1 MLNKIIAFLLAPL
14 FFFQTLTPAFLG
26 AKNDKSFSD
35 ADLQDLR
42 SPADYVNYI
51 QENGAPVFSTETGLR
66 LLRPMTTLR
75 RILTGKIFSDER
87 EAFMTVKV
95 DETFQAMYDSILE
108 QSGFDVYA
116 ILNHVPNVADGA
128 ELLTKTFRIDTA
140 ALRAWTIEQRDKYNE
155 KGQGGVAIAFR
166 MFGVFLSVVKEAEVF
181 GTPTGEPDEIQV
193 SLRLTYKDGT
203 EDVLYPATYINTATG
218 KCYSKTGVGMF
229 ATGVDMDM
237 NQMVAYG
244 AINAWQ
250 RKFGFMLLY
259 DLMADTS
266 PLFNFTTRRLKFD
279 YGNKEW
285 MIQIWKG
292 NYLMLTNGG
301 ELGVYNREKWR
312 AGTYYDCAK
321 DEELMDV
328 TMQLSHGDEVLFSVG
343 PEKLW
348 WLTGFKV
355 GKTLYLPDTLT
366 LRFSIAFPNAEMRNA
381 FTNAIDRHI
390 LHDISYTVDGNTVC
404 AVW

>member
-1 MLNKIIAFLLAPL
+1 MLNKIIVFLLTPL

-26 AKNDKSFSD
+26 ARNDQSFSD
-35 ADLQDLR
+35 ADLKNLR

-51 QENGAPVFSTETGLR
+51 QENGAPVLDTA
-66 LLRPMTTLR
+66 TLMKPTKPLTVLH
-75 RILTGKIFSDER
+75 RILTGKIFSEEK
-87 EAFMTVKV
+87 EAFIEVTA
-95 DETFQAMYDSILE
+95 DETFQAMYDSILDR
-108 QSGFDVYA
+108 SGFDVYA
-116 ILNHVPNVADGA
+116 LLNSVPDTGDATY
-128 ELLTKTFRIDTA
+128 LLTKALKIDTA

-155 KGQGGVAIAFR
+155 KGQSGVAIAFR
-166 MFGVFLSVVKEAEVF
+166 MFGVFLSAVDHAEVF

-193 SLRLTYKDGT
+193 SLRLYFKDGT
-203 EDVLYPATYINTATG
+203 EDTLYPATYINTATG
-218 KCYSKTGVGMF
+218 KCYSKEGVGMF

-237 NQMVAYG
+237 NQMVACG

-250 RKFGFMLLY
+250 REYGFMLLY

-266 PLFNFTTRRLKFD
+266 PMFNFVTRRFKFD

-312 AGTYYDCAK
+312 SGTYYDCAK

-328 TMQLSHGDEVLFSVG
+328 TMELYHGDDLLFSVG
-343 PEKLW
+343 PEKHW
-348 WLTGFKV
+348 WLTGFQV
-355 GKTLYLPDTLT
+355 GKVLYLPETLT
-366 LRFSIAFPNAEMRNA
+366 LKCSIAFPDETMRKA
-381 FTNAIDRHI
+381 FTNAVDNHI
-390 LHDISYTVDGNTVC
+390 LHDVTYTLQGNTVYLT
-404 AVW
+404 W